1 MCSFHL
7 RKSLNPKRT
16 GGDSE
21 QLHVEF
27 FFFFFKLQGLFQDT
41 VEGGMCLTEA
51 GAGTESEG
59 GTGAAFNSLFNNR

>member
-27 FFFFFKLQGLFQDT
+27 FFFFLSCRVYFRTRWKE
-41 VEGGMCLTEA
+41 VCV
-51 GAGTESEG
+51 
-59 GTGAAFNSLFNNR
+59 